1 MGLSPQVL
9 SASDVLGNKV
19 KNVKGESLGT
29 VQELIIDPDSGRI
42 VGALLSH
49 EDATKLGE
57 HLAAVP
63 WNALTLSKE
72 DGAIYADSEM
82 MEHPLRRQRDWPEM
96 PEPPQW
102 SKNIVVYTSSVY
114 KGNGDIG

>member
-1 MGLSPQVL
+1 MDHSLQVL

-19 KNVKGESLGT
+19 KNIKGQSLGT

-49 EDATKLGE
+49 EDAAKVGK
-57 HLAAVP
+57 HLSAIP

-96 PEPPQW
+96 EEPPQW
-102 SKNIVVYTSSVY
+102 SKNIVVYTSSVH
-114 KGNGDIG
+114 KGDGENR

>member
-1 MGLSPQVL
+1 MGHSEQVL

-42 VGALLSH
+42 VGALLSPV
-49 EDATKLGE
+49 DAARVGE
-57 HLAAVP
+57 HLAVP
-63 WNALTLSKE
+63 WHALTLSKE

-82 MEHPLRRQRDWPEM
+82 MEHPLRRQTDWPEM
-96 PEPPQW
+96 QEPPQW
-102 SKNIVVYTSSVY
+102 SKNILVYTSSVY
-114 KGNGDIG
+114 KGDGDIR